1 MQRTAYYSPSY
12 IETCNND
19 TVCLVLLSAVCC
31 LLPAVNCQVSAGS
44 HCIACIMLYVFT
56 LPCLAGMYC
65 LLYCLLS
72 CPVPCRSAMKGVNGQ
87 QILMD
92 TDREIVCVKLSSQPT
107 YVDDA
112 MDVTSWAGYEAIVR
126 ELTDD
131 SGYSMRG

>member
-12 IETCNND
+12 IEACSND
-19 TVCLVLLSAVCC
+19 TVCLVLLSPVSCLLSPVCC
-31 LLPAVNCQVSAGS
+31 LLPAVCT
-44 HCIACIMLYVFT
+44 MLYVFT

-65 LLYCLLS
+65 LLS
-72 CPVPCRSAMKGVNGQ
+72 CPVLCRSAMKGVNGQ

-112 MDVTSWAGYEAIVR
+112 MDVTFWAGYEAIVR